1 MKLIWVNQ
9 SSLKTEK
16 QNTKL
21 TDALLLFKRNQNLT
35 RTKKKKNH
43 RSKWLRRK
51 GMKMKAEVAGV
62 RLRVQGTKQLFTCL
76 FAGDDDNAPALTSN
90 GCTCLWAKKQKTAH
104 LKLVMCMRWQIYKY
118 QNTVKQQEI
127 HNKSDFLFLF
137 YLFIYWFLETGL
149 LYVRAIA
156 NLKLVL

>member
-1 MKLIWVNQ
+1 MLYFYSREI
-9 SSLKTEK
+9 KTSHEQQQQK
-16 QNTKL
+16 T
-21 TDALLLFKRNQNLT
+21 
-35 RTKKKKNH
+35 H

-149 LYVRAIA
+149 LYVRAMA

>member
-1 MKLIWVNQ
+1 MLYFYSREI
-9 SSLKTEK
+9 KTSHEQQQK
-16 QNTKL
+16 T
-21 TDALLLFKRNQNLT
+21 
-35 RTKKKKNH
+35 H

-149 LYVRAIA
+149 LYVRAMA

>member
-35 RTKKKKNH
+35 RTTTTTKKTH

-127 HNKSDFLFLF
+127 HNKSDFFSF
-137 YLFIYWFLETGL
+137 LFIYL
-149 LYVRAIA
+149 LVFRDRVA
-156 NLKLVL
+156 LCKSHG

>member
-1 MKLIWVNQ
+1 MLYFYSREI
-9 SSLKTEK
+9 KTSHEQQQQK
-16 QNTKL
+16 
-21 TDALLLFKRNQNLT
+21 A
-35 RTKKKKNH
+35 H

-149 LYVRAIA
+149 LYVRAMA